1 MIISPKYK
9 FVFIANQKSGTAT
22 VQHTLIRC
30 IDDKEMIVGYKFPAN
45 VDNLLYSKHVPC
57 FQLQDYHPEFNDYYK
72 FAFVRNP
79 WDRVVSWYFFCKSS
93 KDPLRNTSN
102 ISFDQFLID
111 EEYKHR
117 VWGAWPKYERYKFQH
132 TFTQGCDFIGRTE
145 NLQSDFNI
153 ICDKI
158 GIPHLKFL
166 HRGNKTEHKHY
177 TEYYNDETIKIVA
190 DYFAEDIDYF
200 NFEYGK

>member
-1 MIISPKYK
+1 MSKEKLYI
-9 FVFIANQKSGTAT
+9 FDT
-22 VQHTLIRC
+22 TLRDGAQTQGVDFS
-30 IDDKEMIVGYKFPAN
+30 IDDKEKIVGYRFPAN
-45 VDNLLYSKHVPC
+45 DKDLLYSKHVPC
-57 FQLQDYHPEFNDYYK
+57 FQLQNLHPEFNDYYK

-79 WDRVVSWYFFCKSS
+79 WARVLSWYFFCKSA
-93 KDPLRNTSN
+93 KEPDRNTSN
-102 ISFDQFLID
+102 ISFDEFVID
-111 EEYKHR
+111 EGCRHR
-117 VWGAWPKYERYKFQH
+117 IWGAWPKYHPSRLQY

-153 ICDKI
+153 VCDKI
-158 GIPHLKFL
+158 GIPHQEFL
-166 HRGNKTEHKHY
+166 HCGNKTEHKHY